1 MPKSLR
7 LIIQGIM
14 ETVLKT
20 NKLTKVYGRRKVV
33 DGVSMTINKGD
44 IYGFI
49 GKNGAGKTTF
59 MRTVLSLTSISS
71 GEVELFGGK
80 RIEEVGNKIGSL
92 IEAPGLYK
100 NAPAYENLK
109 RFSILYGAD
118 ESKINDI
125 LRFVNLDKTGKK
137 KAKDFSLGM
146 RQRLGIAIALLGDPD
161 FLVLDEPINGLD
173 PAGIKEIRDVILK
186 LNKELGITFLI
197 SSHLLDELAK
207 VVTKYGII
215 NNGVLLEEV
224 SAKELINNCKN
235 KLIIKTDDNE
245 KAKELIKSEFDIK
258 KIDSIKDKLVLYSNL
273 ESSALINKYLVK
285 KGILVSEI
293 YTEVDSLEEYF
304 IRKIGDT
311 NE

>member
-1 MPKSLR
+1 
-7 LIIQGIM
+7 
-14 ETVLKT
+14 
-20 NKLTKVYGRRKVV
+20 
-33 DGVSMTINKGD
+33 
-44 IYGFI
+44 
-49 GKNGAGKTTF
+49 
-59 MRTVLSLTSISS
+59 
-71 GEVELFGGK
+71 
-80 RIEEVGNKIGSL
+80 
-92 IEAPGLYK
+92 
-100 NAPAYENLK
+100 
-109 RFSILYGAD
+109 
-118 ESKINDI
+118 
-125 LRFVNLDKTGKK
+125 
-137 KAKDFSLGM
+137 M

>member
-1 MPKSLR
+1 
-7 LIIQGIM
+7 M

-71 GEVELFGGK
+71 GEVKLFGGK

-100 NAPAYENLK
+100 NATAYEILK

-125 LRFVNLDKTGKK
+125 LKFVNLDKTGKK

-146 RQRLGIAIALLGDPD
+146 RQRLGIAIALLGDPE

-245 KAKELIKSEFDIK
+245 KAKELIKSEFDIN

>member
-1 MPKSLR
+1 
-7 LIIQGIM
+7 M

-33 DGVSMTINKGD
+33 DSVSMTINKGD

-100 NAPAYENLK
+100 NATAYENLK

-125 LRFVNLDKTGKK
+125 LKFVNLDKTGKK

>member
-1 MPKSLR
+1 
-7 LIIQGIM
+7 M

-71 GEVELFGGK
+71 GEVELFDGK

-100 NAPAYENLK
+100 NATAYENLK

-125 LRFVNLDKTGKK
+125 LKFVNLDKTGKK

-146 RQRLGIAIALLGDPD
+146 RQRLGIAIALLGDPE

-245 KAKELIKSEFDIK
+245 KAKELIKSEFDIN

>member
-1 MPKSLR
+1 
-7 LIIQGIM
+7 M

-33 DGVSMTINKGD
+33 DGVSITINKGD

-71 GEVELFGGK
+71 GEVELFDGK

-100 NAPAYENLK
+100 NATAYENLK

-125 LRFVNLDKTGKK
+125 LKFVNLDKTGKK

-146 RQRLGIAIALLGDPD
+146 RQRLGIAIALLGDPE

>member
-1 MPKSLR
+1 
-7 LIIQGIM
+7 M

-71 GEVELFGGK
+71 GEVELFDGK

-100 NAPAYENLK
+100 NATAYENLK

-125 LRFVNLDKTGKK
+125 LKFVNLDKTGKK

>member
-1 MPKSLR
+1 
-7 LIIQGIM
+7 M

-20 NKLTKVYGRRKVV
+20 NNLTKVYGRRTVV

-59 MRTVLSLTSISS
+59 MRTVLSLTSITS

-80 RIEEVGNKIGSL
+80 KIEEVGNKIGSL

-100 NAPAYENLK
+100 NATAYENLK
-109 RFSILYGAD
+109 RFSILFGAD

-125 LRFVNLDKTGKK
+125 LKFVNLDKTGKK

-146 RQRLGIAIALLGDPD
+146 RQRLGIAIALLGDPE

-235 KLIIKTDDNE
+235 KLIIETDDNE

-258 KIDSIKDKLVLYSNL
+258 KIDSIEDKLVLYSDL
-273 ESSALINKYLVK
+273 EKSALINKALVK
-285 KGILVSEI
+285 KRILVSEI

>member
-1 MPKSLR
+1 
-7 LIIQGIM
+7 M

-20 NKLTKVYGRRKVV
+20 NNLTKVYGKRTVV
-33 DGVSMTINKGD
+33 DSVSMTINKGD

-59 MRTVLSLTSISS
+59 MRTVLSLTSITS
-71 GEVELFGGK
+71 GQIELFGGK

-100 NAPAYENLK
+100 NATAYENLK

-125 LRFVNLDKTGKK
+125 LKFVNLDKTGKK

-146 RQRLGIAIALLGDPD
+146 RQRLGIAIALLGEPE

-235 KLIIKTDDNE
+235 KLIIETDDNE
-245 KAKELIKSEFDIK
+245 KAKELIKSEFDAE
-258 KIDSIKDKLVLYSNL
+258 KIDIVEDKLVLYSNL
-273 ESSALINKYLVK
+273 ENSALINKYLVK

-293 YTEVDSLEEYF
+293 YTEVDSLEDYF
-304 IRKIGDT
+304 IRKIGDQS
-311 NE
+311 E

>member
-1 MPKSLR
+1 
-7 LIIQGIM
+7 M

-71 GEVELFGGK
+71 GEVELFDGK

-100 NAPAYENLK
+100 NATAYENLK

-125 LRFVNLDKTGKK
+125 LKFVNLDKTGKK

-146 RQRLGIAIALLGDPD
+146 RQRLGIAIALLGDPE
-161 FLVLDEPINGLD
+161 FLLLDEPINGLD

>member
-1 MPKSLR
+1 
-7 LIIQGIM
+7 M

-59 MRTVLSLTSISS
+59 MRIVLSLTSISS

-100 NAPAYENLK
+100 NATAYENLK

-125 LRFVNLDKTGKK
+125 LKFVNLDKTGKK

-245 KAKELIKSEFDIK
+245 KAKELIKSEFDIN